1 MKPWPQLFK
10 RAQLFPLVIGPVD
23 GILTA
28 LTLAAGRILTP
39 EQPIDISLALRIAL
53 AASLSGGFVFFVAEY
68 SRLRGKLVHAA
79 KYLNLASTG
88 RLATS
93 NLGQDVL
100 REAALGTAIAAAT
113 GFGGA
118 LLPLIL
124 GAMFSGISWMTIAI
138 AIAVLGLLG
147 VAVSRAVDGNPIYWA
162 TALMVTGLL
171 LSGAGVLL
179 HVA

>member
-1 MKPWPQLFK
+1 MAADIQA
-10 RAQLFPLVIGPVD
+10 RALFPLVIGPVD

-39 EQPIDISLALRIAL
+39 DQPIDISLALRIAL

-68 SRLRGKLVHAA
+68 ARLRGELVHAA
-79 KYLNLASTG
+79 RHLNLASTG

-93 NLGQDVL
+93 RLGQEVL
-100 REAALGTAIAAAT
+100 RESVLGTVIAAAT

-124 GAMFSGISWMTIAI
+124 GPVFSTILPGFLASWQILVESRVNTKVMEARRGDYP
-138 AIAVLGLLG
+138 ARSGLRRLAARRDACRYRG
-147 VAVSRAVDGNPIYWA
+147 G
-162 TALMVTGLL
+162 
-171 LSGAGVLL
+171 
-179 HVA
+179 

>member
-1 MKPWPQLFK
+1 M
-10 RAQLFPLVIGPVD
+10 IGPVD

-39 EQPIDISLALRIAL
+39 DQPIDISLALRIAL

-68 SRLRGKLVHAA
+68 ARLRGELVHAA
-79 KYLNLASTG
+79 RHLNLASTG

-93 NLGQDVL
+93 RLGQEVL
-100 REAALGTAIAAAT
+100 RESVLGTVIAAAT

-124 GAMFSGISWMTIAI
+124 GAAFSTISWMTIAI

-147 VAVSRAVDGNPIYWA
+147 FAVSRAVHGNPIYWSA
-162 TALMVTGLL
+162 ALMVTGAL
-171 LSGAGVLL
+171 LSAAGVLL
-179 HVA
+179 HVT

>member
-1 MKPWPQLFK
+1 MAADIHA
-10 RAQLFPLVIGPVD
+10 RALFPLVIGPVD

-39 EQPIDISLALRIAL
+39 DQPIDISLALRIAL

-68 SRLRGKLVHAA
+68 ARLRGELVHAA
-79 KYLNLASTG
+79 RHLNLASTG

-93 NLGQDVL
+93 HLGQEVL
-100 REAALGTAIAAAT
+100 RESVLGTVIAAAT

-124 GAMFSGISWMTIAI
+124 GAAFSTISWMTIAI

-147 VAVSRAVDGNPIYWA
+147 FAVSRAVHGNAIYWA
-162 TALMVTGLL
+162 TALMVTGAL
-171 LSGAGVLL
+171 LSAAGVLL
-179 HVA
+179 HVT

>member
-1 MKPWPQLFK
+1 
-10 RAQLFPLVIGPVD
+10 VIGPVD

-39 EQPIDISLALRIAL
+39 DQPIDISLALRIAL

-68 SRLRGKLVHAA
+68 ARLRGELVHAA
-79 KYLNLASTG
+79 RHLNLASTG

-93 NLGQDVL
+93 HLGQEVL
-100 REAALGTAIAAAT
+100 RESVLGTVIAAAT

-124 GAMFSGISWMTIAI
+124 GAAFSTISWMTIAI
-138 AIAVLGLLG
+138 AIAVLASWLCCFTCGPRQSDLLG
-147 VAVSRAVDGNPIYWA
+147 NRFDGHRRPPQRRRRIA
-162 TALMVTGLL
+162 ARDLERPRFP
-171 LSGAGVLL
+171 
-179 HVA
+179 

>member
-1 MKPWPQLFK
+1 MAADIQA
-10 RAQLFPLVIGPVD
+10 RALFPLVIGPVD

-39 EQPIDISLALRIAL
+39 DQPIDISLALRIAL

-68 SRLRGKLVHAA
+68 ARLRGELVHAA
-79 KYLNLASTG
+79 RHLNLASTG

-93 NLGQDVL
+93 RLGQEVL
-100 REAALGTAIAAAT
+100 RESVLGTVIAAAT

-124 GAMFSGISWMTIAI
+124 GAAFSTISWMTIAI

-147 VAVSRAVDGNPIYWA
+147 FAVSRAVHGNPIYWSA
-162 TALMVTGLL
+162 ALMVTGAL
-171 LSGAGVLL
+171 LSAAGVLL
-179 HVA
+179 HVT